1 MSINSCY
8 EDISRFNELKV
19 KLSSIVSSLNQ
30 TNNNLSS
37 IPNTIVSVYNID
49 EAESPVVTG
58 FKNLSI
64 DIANTSSYISDV
76 IIPAI
81 DIAIYNKKV
90 DIYNMELAQNNNN
103 R

>member
-19 KLSSIVSSLNQ
+19 KLSAVVTSLNQ
-30 TNNNLSS
+30 TVNNMSS
-37 IPNTIVSVYNID
+37 IPNTIVSAYNMD
-49 EAESPVVTG
+49 EAETPVVTG
-58 FKNLSI
+58 FINLGN
-64 DIANTSSYISDV
+64 DIANTSNYISNV
-76 IIPAI
+76 ILPAI

-90 DIYNMELAQNNNN
+90 DIYNMEIAQSNN